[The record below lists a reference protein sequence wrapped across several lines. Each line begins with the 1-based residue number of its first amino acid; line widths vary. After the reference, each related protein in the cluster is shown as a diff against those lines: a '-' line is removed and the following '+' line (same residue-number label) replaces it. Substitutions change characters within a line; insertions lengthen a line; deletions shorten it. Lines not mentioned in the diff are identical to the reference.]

1 MERTAVKNIQRERER
16 EPKAAPQSSKFVNID
31 TEYSD
36 NEKTELVVKKTRKS
50 SEDTDDKEEEPAVRS
65 PEDSDVEDTLRAI
78 QEEEEPVFK
87 KGDTKGQKI
96 SLYFNTDNL
105 KLMLRPS
112 VVIKTQT
119 KEAIKIF

>member
-1 MERTAVKNIQRERER
+1 M
-16 EPKAAPQSSKFVNID
+16 NID

-87 KGDTKGQKI
+87 KRDTKG
-96 SLYFNTDNL
+96 
-105 KLMLRPS
+105 
-112 VVIKTQT
+112 
-119 KEAIKIF
+119 